1 MKTENTKTNLE
12 TCASKKVRTRYAP
25 SPTGVLH
32 IGGARTALFNYLL
45 AKHFGGDF
53 IVRVEDTDSKR
64 NVAGTEEEQLSS
76 LVWLGIQPDE
86 SPQQPKKKYGMY
98 RQSERLN
105 IYKFFLDKLLQTEQA
120 YYAYD
125 TVEELEE
132 QRQEQ
137 ALRSKLSFRY
147 DRN

>member
-1 MKTENTKTNLE
+1 
-12 TCASKKVRTRYAP
+12 
-25 SPTGVLH
+25 
-32 IGGARTALFNYLL
+32 
-45 AKHFGGDF
+45 
-53 IVRVEDTDSKR
+53 
-64 NVAGTEEEQLSS
+64 
-76 LVWLGIQPDE
+76 
-86 SPQQPKKKYGMY
+86 MY

-105 IYKFFLDKLLQTEQA
+105 IYKFFLNKLLQTEKA

-137 ALRSKLSFRY
+137 ALGGKLSFRY